1 MTSMRDLKVGRV
13 RKVRFGSTQQ
23 SNPDPSAHLA
33 RLATHWP
40 EATNSAAAR
49 GLTPSML
56 YMERRSNRI
65 LTNLRSSK
73 LAVTVR
79 AADDVQKNL
88 VQSASNVNLEQIAWK
103 TIACRYPVSI
113 NIGTRISLPDLFIL
127 YKLLSLQSIWRF
139 QWD

>member
-1 MTSMRDLKVGRV
+1 
-13 RKVRFGSTQQ
+13 
-23 SNPDPSAHLA
+23 
-33 RLATHWP
+33 
-40 EATNSAAAR
+40 
-49 GLTPSML
+49 ML

-65 LTNLRSSK
+65 LTNLRSGK

-127 YKLLSLQSIWRF
+127 YKLLSQVFNQFGDSNGTDF
-139 QWD
+139 